1 MRPGFVFST
10 RFRVRYSEID
20 GQKIVFNSR
29 YLEYAD
35 VALSEFWRWADLG
48 DIGPDWQDAEF
59 NYVRATL
66 DYKRPFRLD
75 DMVEAFV
82 RIVGITLT
90 PGTTHGERKEIW
102 RRFGMWLLLG
112 LEFELAADIID
123 SVVAPSWQDIGQ
135 LGAIAVIRTFLNY
148 FLEKDL
154 DETEE
159 TR

>member
-48 DIGPDWQDAEF
+48 DVGPDWQDAEF

-66 DYKRPFRLD
+66 NYMRAFGLD

-82 RIVGITLT
+82 RIDRIGSSSMTHRIELCHAETGDLHAEVEMVSVHVDPEARRST
-90 PGTTHGERKEIW
+90 PIPETVRA
-102 RRFGMWLLLG
+102 R
-112 LEFELAADIID
+112 LAALATRD
-123 SVVAPSWQDIGQ
+123 S
-135 LGAIAVIRTFLNY
+135 
-148 FLEKDL
+148 
-154 DETEE
+154 
-159 TR
+159 